1 MNALHHSLKKLEHRF
16 HSIEEQLRVIA
27 VFAAAVYSSKTL

>member
-16 HSIEEQLRVIA
+16 HSIEEQFRLVA
-27 VFAAAVYSSKTL
+27 VFTPALYSSKTL

>member
-16 HSIEEQLRVIA
+16 HSIEEQFRLVV
-27 VFAAAVYSSKTL
+27 VFASAEYSSKTL